1 MQDTQ
6 MKTQSEMHELNIL
19 KTKEVMKI
27 TTLSRSTLFRLIRN
41 GDFPRPIELTPGRS
55 GFINQ
60 EILNWISTRKRVC

>member
-1 MQDTQ
+1 
-6 MKTQSEMHELNIL
+6 MHELNIL

>member
-1 MQDTQ
+1 